1 MAASP
6 GLSPGGNWGE
16 TCLAPSL
23 SYPNMDP
30 AFIKENQ
37 MNNSLS
43 AEEKMAHDKS
53 LTRTSTTNF
62 SQNRQDEGRLRL
74 EQEREYQ
81 KTRKLRTWTKSKAAL
96 LVSNT
101 LLFIYSIGW
110 TVVMGMSWKGAAW
123 TKPYLDSGIMIV
135 ANRKLFYTLIV
146 SIGYICFRRKNPFLH
161 LKLKSSWIN
170 EYTRDDRLV
179 IQNALSCCG
188 YRAPGDYPSYDLHC
202 FPRASLPFCENLF
215 LTYQQDLLSNTS
227 SSAFSIMVLQLVVMI
242 VALLCS
248 NHIDNLYRTANP
260 ITPKL
265 YTQ

>member
-1 MAASP
+1 M
-6 GLSPGGNWGE
+6 
-16 TCLAPSL
+16 
-23 SYPNMDP
+23 
-30 AFIKENQ
+30 
-37 MNNSLS
+37 
-43 AEEKMAHDKS
+43 
-53 LTRTSTTNF
+53 NF
-62 SQNRQDEGRLRL
+62 SPNRQDEGRLRL

-81 KTRKLRTWTKSKAAL
+81 KTRKLRTWTKSKVAL
-96 LVSNT
+96 LVANT
-101 LLFIYSIGW
+101 LLFIYSVGW
-110 TVVMGMSWKGAAW
+110 TVVMAMSWKGAAW

-135 ANRKLFYTLIV
+135 ANRKLLYIMTVAAPFGVFIAVTGYVGIFAQNRRILSIYTILLWPLLALIV

-170 EYTRDDRLV
+170 GYTRDDRLV

-202 FPRASLPFCENLF
+202 FPRASLPPCENLF

-227 SSAFSIMVLQLVVMI
+227 FSAFSIMALQLVVMI

-248 NHIDNLYRTANP
+248 NHVDNLYRTANP